1 MSLLEQIQKEA
12 EDFNG
17 VLGVSVK
24 HLDTGE
30 YYCLNGDKVFPTA
43 SVFKVP
49 VIVEFFRQV
58 DRGEIDLDE
67 QVFLS
72 ERDKVPGSG
81 VLKELSEG
89 MPVSYR
95 DLLNLMMIVSDNT
108 ATDLV
113 VKRVGFDNINAAM
126 KKFGLEK
133 THVTKY
139 CRDILFDLVGL
150 NDLEPEEMTIDVFRE
165 AAENGEYTGSWS
177 LGVENN
183 DVSTPIEMNHLLELV
198 NNGEAASKESCEKIL
213 DIMAKCQTGNYRIP
227 KYLPQKKLLLQRKT
241 GSLPGIRNDV
251 GIITMK
257 ESGEKYCLTCFTM
270 KAEDIYAAEEV
281 IARVSQVVYE
291 YFSS

>member
-1 MSLLEQIQKEA
+1 MNLLEQIQKEA

-17 VLGVSVK
+17 IPGVSVK
-24 HLDTGE
+24 HLGTGE
-30 YYCLNGDKVFPTA
+30 SSCLNGDRVFPTA

-67 QVFLS
+67 QVLLS
-72 ERDKVPGSG
+72 KRDKVPGSG

-113 VKRVGFDNINAAM
+113 VKRVGFDNINTAM
-126 KKFGLEK
+126 KEFGLEK
-133 THVTKY
+133 TRVTKY
-139 CRDILFDLVGL
+139 CRDILFDLVEL
-150 NDLEPEEMTIDVFRE
+150 NDLDPEEMTIDVFRE
-165 AAENGEYTGSWS
+165 AAENGEYSGSWS

-183 DVSTPIEMNHLLELV
+183 DVSTPNEMNHLLELI

-213 DIMAKCQTGNYRIP
+213 DIMSVSDW
-227 KYLPQKKLLLQRKT
+227 KL
-241 GSLPGIRNDV
+241 
-251 GIITMK
+251 
-257 ESGEKYCLTCFTM
+257 
-270 KAEDIYAAEEV
+270 
-281 IARVSQVVYE
+281 
-291 YFSS
+291 